1 MRIRLFYKFL
11 FLFLSLKLCR
21 PWKVKNY
28 LMLISCRVRSFKGRS
43 SWPCSSTEKE
53 IISNLSSRT
62 IVKDIKTIR
71 SEKLDSSFRS
81 APLRKT
87 NNCCESNEYQTPLL
101 KPDNFVLTKGG
112 GLIILSRKAFTL
124 YQKEMLNFNQ

>member
-11 FLFLSLKLCR
+11 FLFLSLKLCK

-62 IVKDIKTIR
+62 IVKDIKIR

-87 NNCCESNEYQTPLL
+87 NNCCESNEYKILLL

-112 GLIILSRKAFTL
+112 GLIILFKKAFTL
-124 YQKEMLNFNQ
+124 YQKERLCFNQ

>member
-1 MRIRLFYKFL
+1 MRIRLFCKFL
-11 FLFLSLKLCR
+11 FLFLSLKLCK

-62 IVKDIKTIR
+62 IVKDIKVR

-87 NNCCESNEYQTPLL
+87 NNCCESNEHKILLL
-101 KPDNFVLTKGG
+101 KPDNFVLTKRG

-124 YQKEMLNFNQ
+124 YQKERLCFNQ

>member
-1 MRIRLFYKFL
+1 MRSDFFCKSL

-21 PWKVKNY
+21 PWKVKNH

-43 SWPCSSTEKE
+43 SWPCSSVEKE
-53 IISNLSSRT
+53 IISNLSRT

-71 SEKLDSSFRS
+71 SEKLDSSFRY

-87 NNCCESNEYQTPLL
+87 SNCCESNEYQTPLI

-124 YQKEMLNFNQ
+124 YQKERLCFNQ